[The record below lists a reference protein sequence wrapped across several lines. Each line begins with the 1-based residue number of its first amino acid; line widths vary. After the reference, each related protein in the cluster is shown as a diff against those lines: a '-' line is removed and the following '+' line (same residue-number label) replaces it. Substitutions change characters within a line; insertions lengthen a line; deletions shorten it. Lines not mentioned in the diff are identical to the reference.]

1 MADSALGTFRVDKD
15 SWTKFQEIAKSG
27 GTNASKLIV
36 GFIDA
41 CLDNSIDINDY
52 KTTKPKPKPENLNE
66 NIDVYLDKNLDTRI
80 HRNLDVRICDYLE
93 KNLDAHLRVCL
104 GRGDIQK
111 MVNESIEIA
120 LEPIGLSVSEAET
133 YTKLQIEAV
142 RGELMAVKK
151 LSAIA

>member
-15 SWTKFQEIAKSG
+15 SWAKFQEIAKSG

-52 KTTKPKPKPENLNE
+52 KTTKPKPKPENLSE
-66 NIDVYLDKNLDTRI
+66 SIDVYLDN
-80 HRNLDVRICDYLE
+80 
-93 KNLDAHLRVCL
+93 NLDARLKAIIGNRL
-104 GRGDIQK
+104 DKSGIDTNDIQK

-133 YTKLQIEAV
+133 YTKSQIEAV
-142 RGELMAVKK
+142 RGEMMAVKK
-151 LSAIA
+151 LSAVG